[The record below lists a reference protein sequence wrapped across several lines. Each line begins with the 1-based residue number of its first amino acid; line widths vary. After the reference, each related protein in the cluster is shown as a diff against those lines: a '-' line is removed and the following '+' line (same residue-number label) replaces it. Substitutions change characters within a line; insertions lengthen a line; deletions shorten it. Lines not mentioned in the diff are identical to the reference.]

1 MAMKLHYAKYIVD
14 CPPGW
19 RCKVDGD
26 IVIYIDETSRATKYK
41 QIFLTFKNGALRYRD
56 YLENGLLHREDGPA
70 VTVHDESGN
79 VINEFYY
86 LNGSPLRTSD
96 K

>member
-1 MAMKLHYAKYIVD
+1 MAMKMYHADYIVN

-19 RCKVDGD
+19 RCKVNGD
-26 IVIYIDETSRATKYK
+26 VIIYIDENPPATKYR
-41 QIFLTFKNGALRYRD
+41 QIIFTFKNGVLRYRD

-70 VTVHDESGN
+70 VTVHDDAGN
-79 VINEFYY
+79 IINEFYY
-86 LNGSPLRTSD
+86 LNGSPLRTND